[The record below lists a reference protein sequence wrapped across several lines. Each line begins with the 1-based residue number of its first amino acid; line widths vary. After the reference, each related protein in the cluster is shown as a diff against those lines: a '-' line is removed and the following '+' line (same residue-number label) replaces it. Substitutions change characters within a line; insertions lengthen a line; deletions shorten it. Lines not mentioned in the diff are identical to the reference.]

1 MERGDGK
8 GDPGIKGELLV
19 EEDAVG
25 QGQSL
30 EVGDRVL
37 EDVLLLHEEE
47 EVVDEVTQELDEVLA
62 TVDLD
67 GGEVLNY
74 TLIDGKLRTL
84 SQELELFR
92 GDGKDLQ
99 VLFVGWPLHLHLHLL
114 QRILADLLDFL
125 TRDCLTLDLLG
136 GERMIYDAAWLGRW
150 LGLGLLHR

>member
-1 MERGDGK
+1 MERGAGK

-19 EEDAVG
+19 EEDVVG

-67 GGEVLNY
+67 GGEVLIY

-99 VLFVGWPLHLHLHLL
+99 VLFVGWPLHLHLL

>member
-1 MERGDGK
+1 MERGAGK
-8 GDPGIKGELLV
+8 GEPGIKGELLV
-19 EEDAVG
+19 EEDVVG

-99 VLFVGWPLHLHLHLL
+99 ALFVGWPLHLHLL